1 MGEGGH
7 TLFDTAIGVCGIAW
21 EGDVVVAVQL
31 PEADLARTRSR
42 MLKGLPPLP
51 EVRQP
56 PAPVQAAIE
65 GVQALLNGEARDLL
79 EVPLDMARVSPFQR
93 EVYALARAIPPGRT
107 RTYGDLATA
116 LGDVG
121 LSRAVGQ
128 AMGHNPFAPIVPCH
142 RVLAAGGRSGG
153 FSGGSGVP
161 TKLRMLQIERAQ
173 IGDSPGLFDGDGT

>member
-1 MGEGGH
+1 MGESGH
-7 TLFDTAIGVCGIAW
+7 TLFSTAIGACGIAW

-31 PEADLARTRSR
+31 PEADPTRTRAR
-42 MLKGLPPLP
+42 MLKSLPPLP
-51 EVRQP
+51 EVKQP
-56 PAPVQAAIE
+56 PPLVQAAIE
-65 GVQALLNGEARDLL
+65 GVQALLNGEVRDLL

-93 EVYALARAIPPGRT
+93 KVYALARAIPPGRT
-107 RTYGDLATA
+107 RTYGDLAEA

-121 LSRAVGQ
+121 LARAVGQ

-173 IGDSPGLFDGDGT
+173 IGDSPGLFDGDGA